1 MPFTLGHAAAVLP
14 GLRRDGSARG
24 PLLASAL
31 VMGSFAPDM
40 TYFAATAVPGAM
52 EFGSFTHAPLGVLT
66 VDVAITAAL
75 VAVWLMVREPLLAL
89 LPDAW
94 QGRVHACVRGRGP
107 GGGSSQPALA
117 PRSYT
122 SFCVSFYVSAVLG
135 ASTHVVW
142 DAFTHHDRWGTELLP
157 VLSETAAGLPVYSY
171 AQYGS
176 SAVALIALVWFTV
189 SALRRQPPVA
199 APASVPVLER
209 RERWLAGAL
218 LGVCVLLGVVQRC
231 ARLYMYY
238 GRVDS
243 PLDIIPTAC
252 FGAGAGLAVGLLLY
266 GAGMR
271 LRGRTTA
278 ERAVERPRAKRSRAE
293 RPRAERS

>member
-1 MPFTLGHAAAVLP
+1 MPFTLSHAAAVLP

-40 TYFAATAVPGAM
+40 TYFAATAIPGAM
-52 EFGSFTHAPLGVLT
+52 AFGSLTHAPLGVLT

-107 GGGSSQPALA
+107 GGGTRLGFAL
-117 PRSYT
+117 R
-122 SFCVSFYVSAVLG
+122 FYVSAVIG
-135 ASTHVVW
+135 ATTHVVW

-176 SAVALIALVWFTV
+176 SALALIVLVWFTV
-189 SALRRQPPVA
+189 SAVRRQPAVA
-199 APASVPVLER
+199 APASVPVLDR
-209 RERWLAGAL
+209 RARWLARAL
-218 LGVCVLLGVVQRC
+218 LGACVLLGVAQRC
-231 ARLYMYY
+231 ARWYMYY

-252 FGAGAGLAVGLLLY
+252 FGAGAGLAVGLVVY

-271 LRGRTTA
+271 LR
-278 ERAVERPRAKRSRAE
+278 ERAVELV
-293 RPRAERS
+293 